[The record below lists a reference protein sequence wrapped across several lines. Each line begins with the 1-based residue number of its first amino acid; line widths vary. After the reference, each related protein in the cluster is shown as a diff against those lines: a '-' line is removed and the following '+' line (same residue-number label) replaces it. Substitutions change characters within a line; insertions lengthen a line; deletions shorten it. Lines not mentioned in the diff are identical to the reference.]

1 MHRQSIGSPASK
13 HHHQQQLLHI
23 DDDVD
28 RKRRPSSAVSGGGG
42 ADEEEIKAEKIA
54 RSASAR
60 AEKILHLIPLL
71 VLFCFFVLYLR
82 SHDPDFPK
90 IVAAGGSFDR
100 IAASTERLFETTSGR
115 IGDVLAMNGHR
126 SLHGLG
132 RRNRKV
138 GPA

>member
-13 HHHQQQLLHI
+13 HNHQQQLLQI
-23 DDDVD
+23 DGDVD
-28 RKRRPSSAVSGGGG
+28 RKRRSSSAVSGSG

-71 VLFCFFVLYLR
+71 VLLCFFVLYLR

-90 IVAAGGSFDR
+90 IVAVGGSFDR

-126 SLHGLG
+126 SLHELG